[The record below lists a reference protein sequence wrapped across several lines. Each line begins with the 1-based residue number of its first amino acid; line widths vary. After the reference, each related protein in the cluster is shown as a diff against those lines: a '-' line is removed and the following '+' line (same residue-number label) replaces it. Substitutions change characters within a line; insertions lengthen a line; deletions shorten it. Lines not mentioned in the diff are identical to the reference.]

1 MANHQWPA
9 DRKQTLKQTDWGI
22 RKWQENL
29 VLRLQSAYVTT
40 TEQMG
45 QHQEV
50 IPNHRPIKPGTL
62 HGILKSIASHHKM
75 TIEELINAFKL

>member
-22 RKWQENL
+22 REWQENR

-40 TEQMG
+40 TEQMASTKRSF
-45 QHQEV
+45 Q
-50 IPNHRPIKPGTL
+50 I
-62 HGILKSIASHHKM
+62 IA
-75 TIEELINAFKL
+75 L